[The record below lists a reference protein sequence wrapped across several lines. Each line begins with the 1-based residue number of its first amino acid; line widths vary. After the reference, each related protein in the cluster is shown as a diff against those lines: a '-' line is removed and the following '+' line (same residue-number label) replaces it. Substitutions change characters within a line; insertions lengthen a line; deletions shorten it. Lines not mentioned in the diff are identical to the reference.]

1 MTFAGCNLRAG
12 DTNIPGTAS
21 SQGSTG
27 AAGNETGGTSAD
39 GTGATTEGQS
49 TEQATIIPDGGQ
61 TPGTQ
66 QQTGQSGQNG
76 ETGDNDQTGQTGENV
91 SDDSIEARVSKT
103 LDSMSTSEKI
113 GQLFVVG
120 FDGTEPGADLKEM
133 IKNRHVGGVILF
145 QRNVKDPVQ
154 LLGLNNSIKEI
165 NKANKAPLLI
175 SVDEEG
181 GRVSRMPDQLK
192 DMPAALSVGNTK
204 NSGYAYDIGGM
215 FARETAAFGFNMD
228 FAPVLDIWSNP
239 QNTVI
244 GDRAFG
250 KDPQTV
256 VSMGIPVMNG
266 IRGGG
271 IIPVVK
277 HFPGHGDTVTDSH
290 IGLPKV
296 NYTMDRF
303 ESFEL
308 VPFKKAIAD
317 GADAVMVAH
326 ILMSALD
333 NKYPASLS
341 KAVITDLL
349 RDKMGFKGVVITDD
363 MTMGAIAE
371 NYSIGKAAVRTVLAG
386 ADIVLVCHGTDSQKL
401 AMDSVEAAVKNG
413 TIPAGRIDESV
424 GRILRLKYKYE
435 LSDKTIESVNVE
447 ELNKK
452 IEAVLTE

>member
-1 MTFAGCNLRAG
+1 MTFAGCNLKTG
-12 DTNIPGTAS
+12 DPTTPGTAPGHNS
-21 SQGSTG
+21 
-27 AAGNETGGTSAD
+27 TGGTSVD
-39 GTGATTEGQS
+39 ESGDTTEGQS
-49 TEQATIIPDGGQ
+49 AEQDTTVSDGGQ
-61 TPGTQ
+61 ASETQ
-66 QQTGQSGQNG
+66 QQTGQNSQTGQNG
-76 ETGDNDQTGQTGENV
+76 QGGPGK
-91 SDDSIEARVSKT
+91 SIEARVEKM
-103 LDSMSTSEKI
+103 LDSMSMAEKI
-113 GQLFVVG
+113 GQMFVVG

-133 IKNRHVGGVILF
+133 IKNRYVGGVILF
-145 QRNVKDPVQ
+145 QRNVKDPGQ

-165 NKANKAPLLI
+165 NKSNKAPLLI

-181 GRVSRMPDQLK
+181 GRVSRMPDRFR
-192 DMPAALSVGNTK
+192 DMPEALSVGNTK
-204 NSGYAYDIGGM
+204 NSGYAYDIGGIL
-215 FARETAAFGFNMD
+215 AGETAAFGFNTD

-239 QNTVI
+239 KNTVI

-250 KDPQTV
+250 KDPETV
-256 VSMGIPVMNG
+256 SGMGIQVMNG
-266 IRGGG
+266 IRDGG

-290 IGLPKV
+290 VGLPKV
-296 NYTMDRF
+296 DYGMDRL

-308 VPFKKAIAD
+308 VPFKNAIAE
-317 GADAVMVAH
+317 GAEAVMVAH

-349 RDKMGFKGVVITDD
+349 RDKMGFDGVVITDD

-371 NYSIGKAAVRTVLAG
+371 NYSIGKAAVRSVLAG
-386 ADIVLVCHGTDSQKL
+386 ADIILVCHGTESQKL

-413 TIPAGRIDESV
+413 TIPAARIDESV
-424 GRILRLKYKYE
+424 GRILRLKYKFE
-435 LSDKTIESVNVE
+435 LSDRTIKSVNVE